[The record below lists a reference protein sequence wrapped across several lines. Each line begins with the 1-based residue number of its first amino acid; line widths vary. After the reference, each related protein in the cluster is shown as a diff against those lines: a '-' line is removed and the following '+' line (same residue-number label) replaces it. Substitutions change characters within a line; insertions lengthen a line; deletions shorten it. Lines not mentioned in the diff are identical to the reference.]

1 MLPPSSNRRHW
12 SNGDCLESKREN
24 YQVFSV
30 QYCVQQLCTVQCTRM
45 NRPNSCLLVRLVFLW
60 LYCVLQYICVRFSF
74 LGLFC
79 VIFSV
84 LVKRLARKSISE
96 MTYFVSSVT

>member
-45 NRPNSCLLVRLVFLW
+45 NRPNSCLLVRLVF
-60 LYCVLQYICVRFSF
+60 CGYIVCYS
-74 LGLFC
+74 
-79 VIFSV
+79 ISV
-84 LVKRLARKSISE
+84 LDLAFWD
-96 MTYFVSSVT
+96 YFVLFSQY